1 MRPFKHLLPAA
12 LSFSL
17 FGLAACGSVD
27 HDPPRLE
34 TVFGSVS
41 PMDTLI
47 AYFDKSIDDFDKEQ
61 VTSNVKIRVVKQK
74 GSKIYIVGA
83 VDTVAGIP
91 RLMPSSD
98 YDTLRFINIED
109 DDGNKEKLQTVTFS
123 TYPYLDSDEYETNEA
138 GNCRSNS
145 KPKDAEVLMDSSL
158 KFYDG
163 SKLTKG
169 ITVTGILGGQYNK
182 NCRDDEDLFKV
193 YLKKRDTLSIQL
205 AGLTDSIPLELAVLG
220 PAKIDGAPAECIYDN
235 DEFVSVDAAKRKKT
249 VVIDTTIGIGDIHEC
264 GTNTVTDYLPYYIVV
279 RYSETLP
286 TKGQLPQPYKLTVT
300 VDQK

>member
-47 AYFDKSIDDFDKEQ
+47 AYFDKSIDDFDEEQ

-145 KPKDAEVLMDSSL
+145 KPKDAEV
-158 KFYDG
+158 
-163 SKLTKG
+163 
-169 ITVTGILGGQYNK
+169 
-182 NCRDDEDLFKV
+182 
-193 YLKKRDTLSIQL
+193 
-205 AGLTDSIPLELAVLG
+205 
-220 PAKIDGAPAECIYDN
+220 
-235 DEFVSVDAAKRKKT
+235 
-249 VVIDTTIGIGDIHEC
+249 
-264 GTNTVTDYLPYYIVV
+264 
-279 RYSETLP
+279 
-286 TKGQLPQPYKLTVT
+286 
-300 VDQK
+300 